1 MAFSLPTDLATNWVD
16 NIGMFVNAAYLN
28 SNGALG
34 NANKAAVLA
43 LVNGTAQA
51 VVAAS
56 ESTASTS
63 YADLTTTTDSV
74 TVTVGSS
81 GKALVLISAN
91 IVSNTSGGANFMGYA
106 LSGANT
112 VSATDGKSIMYYAA
126 VTGITKA
133 NLSGIFLETGLAAGS
148 TVFKAKYR
156 FESFAGSFAN
166 RRIAVIPFP

>member
-1 MAFSLPTDLATNWVD
+1 MALPTNWD
-16 NIGMFVNAAYLN
+16 AFLNQLGTEVNAN
-28 SNGALG
+28 TDAL
-34 NANKAAVLA
+34 AEIIS
-43 LVNGTAQA
+43 GTTQA
-51 VVAAS
+51 TVTAS
-56 ESTASTS
+56 ESTSSTS

-91 IVSNTSGGANFMGYA
+91 IVSNTSGGTNYMGYA

-112 VSATDGKSIMYYAA
+112 VSATDGKSIMYYAP
-126 VTGITKA
+126 VTGSTKA

-166 RRIAVIPFP
+166 RRIAVIPL